1 MGIIMLC
8 GFKASDRLDAGAMLA
23 ERASQQ
29 LKAKAISS
37 GNKQEAA
44 LLLQVLLYSICCNFA
59 NTAAGVQGAS

>member
-1 MGIIMLC
+1 MGIIILF
-8 GFKASDRLDAGAMLA
+8 GFKASDRLDEGAMLA

-44 LLLQVLLYSICCNFA
+44 LLLQVLFYSMRCNFA
-59 NTAAGVQGAS
+59 DMAAGVQGAS